1 MQTCQKHT
9 ECRFDYYADA
19 DGPECVAVA
28 DWRAAVNN
36 SGIGA
41 PIEEIR
47 SLIDTAPP
55 CLAAHGNQDDWGRF
69 GLLAL
74 AAKADAP
81 ITDIMDIV
89 AA

>member
-28 DWRAAVNN
+28 DWRAEVNN
-36 SGIGA
+36 AGVDA
-41 PIEEIR
+41 PINEVKD
-47 SLIDTAPP
+47 LIARAPA
-55 CLAAHGNQDDWGRF
+55 CLAAHGSPDDWGRF
-69 GLLAL
+69 GLLSL
-74 AAKADAP
+74 AARADAP
-81 ITDIMDIV
+81 LTALMDLV